1 MLATKRAQMP
11 RDLTD
16 RPTVKGKG
24 PEGRGQPARESPA
37 LPRADPGPQGVNTAQ
52 EQETAFI
59 WLGPE

>member
-1 MLATKRAQMP
+1 MP

-16 RPTVKGKG
+16 RATVKGKG

-37 LPRADPGPQGVNTAQ
+37 LPRADPGPQGVNTAR